1 VLGLRRRQLPWLA
14 CVIVALVGIPA
25 LAAAKG
31 NQGRVAPPPMNAT
44 VVPYDFG
51 FRDATKTKD
60 DPTATTVTIAPGG
73 RVDFNYPVGDGA
85 NQHNVVFGDA
95 DNPSASLPQPTACTL
110 TAAPF
115 PVGPTNGPAPLPT
128 IALGPPWAGFCTF
141 NTAGVYKFYCQ
152 VHPNM
157 RAQVVVTATGAN
169 TPPTVTASR
178 NPTGNVPNGTAIAFT
193 AIGSDADGDPIT
205 YAWDFGDGD
214 TATGATASHTYPAPG
229 SYTATVTAADNQ
241 GGTKSATVPVTVVAS
256 TNHAPTVTA
265 GRTPTGTITSGTAVN
280 FTAAGTDSDGDPL
293 TYAWEFG
300 DGGTS
305 TQQNPTH
312 TFATTGTFAAKVTV
326 SDGKGGNGSD
336 TLSVTVVAPNQ
347 NPTVSITRN
356 PTGNVTTGTSV
367 AFTATASDPDADPLT
382 YTWDFG
388 DSASSTQQNPS
399 HSYSTAGTYS
409 AKVTVS
415 DGHGGTA
422 TSNTLTIV
430 VTQANRNPTASI
442 TRTPTGN
449 IVSGTAVSFT
459 TTASDPDGDTLTYT
473 WDFGDGTAASSAQ
486 NPTHTYTGTG
496 TYSAKVTVNDGHGGT
511 VTSNTLSITVT
522 DGTTCPPGFRDDF
535 NGTALDA
542 SWSVLR
548 PDATDGGIV
557 VGGGTV
563 AIPTGVGDIY
573 QTTNT
578 ATNIVLRTAPSG
590 AFTVTAKINHHG
602 NERYQQGGIIVYG
615 DDDNYVKLDR
625 TGTNAPT
632 STNTEFFEFIQEQA
646 GTARNATQDHTANL
660 AAGFPSDFYLR
671 IIWDG
676 TNLTGAYSTDGSA
689 WTTVGRASTAM
700 PANPKI
706 GFFALSNG
714 ATTVVSPKFDYL
726 TIDGPPCGTNQNPV
740 ISSATADKTIGV
752 ASLPVNFTAA
762 ATDPDG
768 DPLTY
773 AWDFGDGG
781 TATGATATHTYTTG
795 GTFSAKLTV
804 SDGKNGSATRTIP
817 ITALPQDTAGAAFR
831 TLVFSKTAA
840 FRHDSI
846 PQGIAA
852 IKNLGT
858 QGNFQ
863 VDATED
869 GSVFRDDILSHY
881 KTVIFLSTTGD
892 VLTDDQQAAFERF
905 IRAGNGYVGIHSAAD
920 TEYTWP
926 WYGQL
931 VGAYFRDHPNGTP
944 QANVLVED
952 TTDPSD
958 AGLPAIWQRTDEWYN
973 FQPYV
978 NPVVNGGTTAT
989 PYNPRDNTALHILLK
1004 MDTSSY
1010 TGAAPSGSDHP
1021 ISWCHRF
1028 DGGRSWYTGMGHT
1041 QASFSEAGVLSHILA
1056 GIKITAGVLSSSA
1069 CGVTGS
1075 NANPSVTATRNP
1087 TGNVATG
1094 TSVAFTATG
1103 TDPDG
1108 DPLTYSWNFGDGT
1121 PNSTQPNPSHA
1132 YTTAGT
1138 YTATVT
1144 VSDGK
1149 GGTGSAPL
1157 TVVVTQANRNPTV
1170 TVSRNPAGSVDPGT
1184 PIAFTAAAAD
1194 ADGDTLT
1201 YAWEFGD
1208 SGTSNVQNPTHT
1220 YAAPGTY
1227 TAKVTV
1233 TDGKGG
1239 SGTDTVVVGVNGP
1252 TQDHTDAPQDVM
1264 ATVPTLLR
1272 LDLAPSA
1279 ALGAI
1284 VPGVAHDYTASVA
1297 AQVTSTAGNA
1307 ALAISDAGPNA
1318 PGHLVNG
1325 TYALASPVEAQATNA
1340 TQTSAAFSAVGA
1352 SPVTLLSYVA
1362 PVSSDVVNVGFR
1374 QHVSGAELLRAGTY
1388 TKTLT
1393 FTLTTTTP

>member
-1 VLGLRRRQLPWLA
+1 VLGLRKRHLPWLA
-14 CVIVALVGIPA
+14 CVIVALIGIPA
-25 LAAAKG
+25 LASAKG
-31 NQGRVAPPPMNAT
+31 NKAKSAAPPPLQAT
-44 VVPYDFG
+44 IVPYDFG
-51 FRDATKTKD
+51 FRDSTKSKD

-73 RVDFNYPVGDGA
+73 RVDFNYPGNDGT
-85 NQHNVVFGDA
+85 NQHNVVFGDG
-95 DNPSASLPQPTACTL
+95 NTL
-110 TAAPF
+110 TP
-115 PVGPTNGPAPLPT
+115 GPAPTSCTQTAGFVLGTVPPLPS
-128 IALGPPWAGFCTF
+128 IALPPPWAGYCTF

-152 VHPNM
+152 AHPGNM
-157 RAQVVVTATGAN
+157 QAQIIVTSTGAN
-169 TPPTVTASR
+169 TAPTVTASR
-178 NPTGNVPNGTAIAFT
+178 NPTGSVPNGTAITFT
-193 AIGSDADGDPIT
+193 ANGSDADGDPLT

-214 TATGATASHTYPAPG
+214 TATGAVATHTYPAAG
-229 SYTATVTAADNQ
+229 SYTATVTVSDNQ
-241 GGTKSATVPVTVVAS
+241 GGSGNTTVPVTVVAS

-265 GRTPTGTITSGTAVN
+265 GRTPTGTITSGTAVA
-280 FTAAGTDSDGDPL
+280 FTAAGSDSDGDTL
-293 TYAWEFG
+293 TYSWDFG
-300 DGGTS
+300 DGSSNSTS
-305 TQQNPTH
+305 QNPTH
-312 TFATTGTFAAKVTV
+312 TYSATGTFAAKVTV
-326 SDGKGGNGSD
+326 SDGKGGNNSD

-347 NPTVSITRN
+347 SPMVSITRN

-367 AFTATASDPDADPLT
+367 AFTATASDPDGDPLT

-388 DSASSTQQNPS
+388 DSGTSTQQNPS
-399 HSYSTAGTYS
+399 HPYSAAGTYS

-422 TSNTLTIV
+422 TSNTLSIT
-430 VTQANRNPTASI
+430 VTAANQNPTVSASRNPTGDVA
-442 TRTPTGN
+442 T
-449 IVSGTAVSFT
+449 GTAIAFT
-459 TTASDPDGDTLTYT
+459 ATGSDPDGDTLTYT
-473 WDFGDGTAASSAQ
+473 WDFGDSGSGTGAAAS
-486 NPTHTYTGTG
+486 HTYTTAGSYT
-496 TYSAKVTVNDGHGGT
+496 AKVTASDGKGG
-511 VTSNTLSITVT
+511 SASATLPITVT
-522 DGTTCPPGFRDDF
+522 TGGSCPPGFRDDF
-535 NGTALDA
+535 NGTALDS
-542 SWSVLR
+542 SWTVLR

-557 VGGGTV
+557 VSGGT
-563 AIPTGVGDIY
+563 AALPTGAGDIY

-578 ATNIVLRTAPSG
+578 GTNFVLRTAPSG
-590 AFTVTAKINHHG
+590 AFTVIAKINHHG

-625 TGTNAPT
+625 TATNASG
-632 STNTEFFEFIQEQA
+632 STNTEFFEFIQEVA
-646 GTARNATQDHTANL
+646 ATARNQGQDHTAVI
-660 AAGFPSDFYLR
+660 ASDFPSDFYLR
-671 IIWDG
+671 IVWDG
-676 TNLTGAYSTDGSA
+676 TNMTGAYSTDGSA
-689 WTTVGRASTAM
+689 WTSVGRSSTAL
-700 PANPKI
+700 PATPKI

-714 ATTVVSPKFDYL
+714 ATTIVNPKFDYI

-768 DPLTY
+768 DAVSY

-795 GTFSAKLTV
+795 GTFSAKVTV
-804 SDGKNGSATRTIP
+804 TDGKGGSATRTIS
-817 ITALPQDTAGAAFR
+817 ITALPPDTSGAAFR
-831 TLVFSKTAA
+831 ALVFSKTAV

-852 IKNLGT
+852 IKTLGT
-858 QGNFQ
+858 QNNFQ

-869 GSVFRDDILSHY
+869 SSVFRDDILSHY

-958 AGLPAIWQRTDEWYN
+958 AGLPATWQRTDEWYN
-973 FQPYV
+973 FQPYT
-978 NPVVNGGTTAT
+978 NPVVNGGTSAT

-1021 ISWCHRF
+1021 ISWCHRY

-1041 QASFSEAGVLSHILA
+1041 QASFSESGFLSHILA
-1056 GIKITAGVLSSSA
+1056 GMRITAGVLSSSA
-1069 CGVTGS
+1069 CGVTGT

-1087 TGNVATG
+1087 TGSVTTG
-1094 TSVAFTATG
+1094 TSVAFSATG

-1108 DPLTYSWNFGDGT
+1108 DTLTYSWNFGDGSAT
-1121 PNSTQPNPSHA
+1121 STDKNPTHT
-1132 YTTAGT
+1132 YTAAGT

-1149 GGTGSAPL
+1149 GGTGSTTL
-1157 TVVVTQANRNPTV
+1157 TVVVTQPNRNPTV
-1170 TVSRNPAGSVDPGT
+1170 QLSRNPAGGVDPGT
-1184 PIAFTAAAAD
+1184 AIAFTAAAAD

-1201 YAWEFGD
+1201 YAWDFGD

-1220 YAAPGTY
+1220 YASAGTY
-1227 TAKVTV
+1227 TARVTV
-1233 TDGKGG
+1233 SDGKGG
-1239 SGTDTVVVGVNGP
+1239 SGTDAVVVTVNGP
-1252 TQDHTDAPQDVM
+1252 VQDHTDTPQDVM
-1264 ATVPTLLR
+1264 ATVPTVLKLNVT
-1272 LDLAPSA
+1272 PSTT
-1279 ALGAI
+1279 LGSIA
-1284 VPGVAHDYTASVA
+1284 PGVAHDYLATVA
-1297 AQVTSTAGNA
+1297 AEITSTAGDA
-1307 ALAISDAGPNA
+1307 ALSVSDLSSNA

-1340 TQTSAAFSAVGA
+1340 TQTSAAFAPVGA
-1352 SPVTLLSYVA
+1352 SPVTLLSYSA
-1362 PVSSDVVNVGFR
+1362 PVSSDPVTVGIR
-1374 QHVSGAELLRAGTY
+1374 QRVSAGELLRAGSY
-1388 TKTLT
+1388 SKTLT
-1393 FTLTTTTP
+1393 FTLTTSTP

>member
-1 VLGLRRRQLPWLA
+1 
-14 CVIVALVGIPA
+14 VIVALAGIPA
-25 LAAAKG
+25 LAAAKSKA
-31 NQGRVAPPPMNAT
+31 RHFAPPPMQAT

-51 FRDATKTKD
+51 FRDSTKSKD

-95 DNPSASLPQPTACTL
+95 DNPSATLPQPTACTQL
-110 TAAPF
+110 TGIVVLPTAP
-115 PVGPTNGPAPLPT
+115 PLPF
-128 IALGPPWAGFCTF
+128 IALGPPWSGYCTF
-141 NTAGVYKFYCQ
+141 NTAGVFKFYCN

-157 RAQVVVTATGAN
+157 RGQVVVSATGAN

-178 NPTGNVPNGTAIAFT
+178 NPTGDVPNGTSISFT
-193 AIGSDADGDPIT
+193 ANGSDADGDPLT

-214 TATGATASHTYPAPG
+214 TGTGATASHTYPAAG
-229 SYTATVTAADNQ
+229 SYTATVTVSDNQ
-241 GGTKSATVPVTVVAS
+241 GGTGSATVPVTVVAS

-265 GRTPTGTITSGTAVN
+265 GRTPTGTITSGTSVD
-280 FTAAGTDSDGDPL
+280 FTAAGTDSDGDTL
-293 TYAWEFG
+293 SYTWDFG
-300 DGGTS
+300 DGSPTS
-305 TQQNPTH
+305 TAKNPTH
-312 TFATTGTFAAKVTV
+312 TYTATGTFSAKVTV
-326 SDGKGGNGSD
+326 SDGKGGTGSD
-336 TLSVTVVAPNQ
+336 TLSVTVVSPNR
-347 NPTVSITRN
+347 NPTVSITRT
-356 PTGNVTTGTSV
+356 PTGNVVSGTAVS
-367 AFTATASDPDADPLT
+367 FTATASDPDGDTLT
-382 YTWDFG
+382 YSWDFG
-388 DSASSTQQNPS
+388 DGSPASTAQNPT
-399 HSYSTAGTYS
+399 HTYTGAGTYS

-422 TSNTLTIV
+422 TSNTLSIT
-430 VTQANRNPTASI
+430 VTAPNQNPTVNAS
-442 TRTPTGN
+442 RTPTGD
-449 IVSGTAVSFT
+449 VTTGTSIAFT
-459 TTASDPDGDTLTYT
+459 ATGSDPDGDPLTYT
-473 WDFGDGTAASSAQ
+473 WDFGDSG
-486 NPTHTYTGTG
+486 TGTG
-496 TYSAKVTVNDGHGGT
+496 ATASHSYSTAGAYTAKVTASDGKGGSASATLPVTVTGGT
-511 VTSNTLSITVT
+511 S
-522 DGTTCPPGFRDDF
+522 CPPGFRDDF

-557 VGGGTV
+557 VGGGNV

-578 ATNIVLRTAPSG
+578 GTNFVLRTAPSG

-625 TGTNAPT
+625 TATNASG
-632 STNTEFFEFIQEQA
+632 STNTEFFEFIQEVA
-646 GTARNATQDHTANL
+646 ATARNASQDHTTNL
-660 AAGFPSDFYLR
+660 ASDFPSDFYLR
-671 IIWDG
+671 IVWDG
-676 TNLTGAYSTDGSA
+676 TNMTGAYSTDGTA
-689 WTTVGRASTAM
+689 WTSVGRASTAL

-706 GFFALSNG
+706 GIFALSNG
-714 ATTVVSPKFDYL
+714 ATTVVSPKFDYI

-740 ISSATADKTIGV
+740 ISSATSDKTIGV
-752 ASLPVNFTAA
+752 ASFPVNFTAA

-781 TATGATATHTYTTG
+781 TATGATASHTYTTG
-795 GTFSAKLTV
+795 GSYSAKLTV
-804 SDGKNGSATRTIP
+804 SDGKGGSVTRTIA
-817 ITALPQDTAGAAFR
+817 ITALPPDTAGAAFR
-831 TLVFSKTAA
+831 ALVFSKTAA

-852 IKNLGT
+852 IKTLGT

-869 GSVFRDDILSHY
+869 SSVFRDDILSHY
-881 KTVIFLSTTGD
+881 KTVIFLETTGD

-905 IRAGNGYVGIHSAAD
+905 IRAGNGYTGIHSAAD

-973 FQPYV
+973 FQTYV

-1041 QASFSEAGVLSHILA
+1041 QASYSEAGFLSHILA

-1069 CGVTGS
+1069 CGVTGT
-1075 NANPSVTATRNP
+1075 NANPSVTAQRNP
-1087 TGNVATG
+1087 TGNVTTG
-1094 TSVAFTATG
+1094 TSVAFSATG
-1103 TDPDG
+1103 TDPDS
-1108 DPLTYSWNFGDGT
+1108 DPLTYSWNFGDGS
-1121 PNSTQPNPSHA
+1121 PNSTERNPSHT
-1132 YTTAGT
+1132 YTTAGS

-1149 GGTGSAPL
+1149 GGTGSTTL

-1184 PIAFTAAAAD
+1184 AIAFTANAAD

-1201 YAWEFGD
+1201 YAWDFGD
-1208 SGTSNVQNPTHT
+1208 SGTSSAQNPTHT
-1220 YAAPGTY
+1220 YASAGTY

-1233 TDGKGG
+1233 SDGKGG
-1239 SGTDTVVVGVNGP
+1239 SGTDAVSVTVNGP
-1252 TQDHTDAPQDVM
+1252 VQDHTDTPQDVM
-1264 ATVPTLLR
+1264 ATVPTVLKLTV
-1272 LDLAPSA
+1272 APSTT
-1279 ALGAI
+1279 LGSIA
-1284 VPGVAHDYTASVA
+1284 PGVTHDYTASVA
-1297 AQVTSTAGNA
+1297 AEVTSTAGNA
-1307 ALAISDAGPNA
+1307 ALAISDSSSNA

-1325 TYALASPVEAQATNA
+1325 TYALASPVEAKATNG
-1340 TQTSAAFSAVGA
+1340 TQTSAAFAAVGA
-1352 SPVTLLSYVA
+1352 SPLTLLSYVA
-1362 PVSSDVVNVGFR
+1362 PVSSDQVTVGFR
-1374 QHVSGAELLRAGTY
+1374 QSVSAGELLRAGAY
-1388 TKTLT
+1388 NKTLT
-1393 FTLTTTTP
+1393 FTLSTTTP

>member
-1 VLGLRRRQLPWLA
+1 
-14 CVIVALVGIPA
+14 
-25 LAAAKG
+25 
-31 NQGRVAPPPMNAT
+31 MNAT

-51 FRDATKTKD
+51 FRDSTKTKD

-73 RVDFNYPVGDGA
+73 RVDFNYPTGDGA

-95 DNPSASLPQPTACTL
+95 DDPTASLPQPTGCTQL
-110 TAAPF
+110 TGIVVLPTAP
-115 PVGPTNGPAPLPT
+115 PLPQ
-128 IALGPPWAGFCTF
+128 IALGPPWSGFCTF
-141 NTAGVYKFYCQ
+141 NTAGVYKFYCN

-157 RAQVVVTATGAN
+157 RGQVVVTSTGAN
-169 TPPTVTASR
+169 TAPTVTASR
-178 NPTGNVPNGTAIAFT
+178 NPTGDVPNGTSIAFT
-193 AIGSDADGDPIT
+193 ATGTDADGDPIT
-205 YAWDFGDGD
+205 YQWDFGDGD
-214 TATGATASHTYPAPG
+214 TATGATATHTYPAAG
-229 SYTATVTAADNQ
+229 SYTATVTASDNQ
-241 GGTKSATVPVTVVAS
+241 GGSGNTTVPVTVVAS
-256 TNHAPTVTA
+256 TNHVPTVTA

-280 FTAAGTDSDGDPL
+280 FTAAGTDTDGDTL
-293 TYAWEFG
+293 SYTWDFG
-300 DGGTS
+300 DGTPGS
-305 TQQNPTH
+305 TAQNPTH
-312 TFATTGTFAAKVTV
+312 TYTATGTFAAKVTV
-326 SDGKGGNGSD
+326 NDGKGGNNND

-347 NPTVSITRN
+347 NPTVSITRT

-367 AFTATASDPDADPLT
+367 AFTATASDPDGDPLT
-382 YTWDFG
+382 YAWDFG
-388 DSASSTQQNPS
+388 DGGSSTQQNPS
-399 HSYSTAGTYS
+399 HPYSTAGTYS
-409 AKVTVS
+409 AKVVVS
-415 DGHGGTA
+415 DGHNGTA
-422 TSNTLTIV
+422 TSNTLSIT
-430 VTQANRNPTASI
+430 VTAANQNPTVSI
-442 TRTPTGN
+442 TRTPTGD
-449 IVSGTAVSFT
+449 VTTGTSVAFT
-459 TTASDPDGDTLTYT
+459 ATASDPDGDTLTYA
-473 WDFGDGTAASSAQ
+473 WDFGDGGTSTQQ
-486 NPTHTYTGTG
+486 NPSHPYSTAG
-496 TYSAKVTVNDGHGGT
+496 TYSAKVVVSDGHNGT
-511 VTSNTLSITVT
+511 ATSNTLSITVT
-522 DGTTCPPGFRDDF
+522 PGGSCPPGFRDDF

-542 SWSVLR
+542 SWTVLR

-557 VGGGTV
+557 VGGGTA
-563 AIPTGVGDIY
+563 AIPTGTGDIY

-578 ATNIVLRTAPSG
+578 GTNFVLRTAPSG

-625 TGTNAPT
+625 TATNASG
-632 STNTEFFEFIQEQA
+632 STNTEFFEFIQEVA
-646 GTARNATQDHTANL
+646 ASARNQSQDHTATI
-660 AAGFPSDFYLR
+660 ASDFPSDFYLR
-671 IIWDG
+671 IVWDG
-676 TNLTGAYSTDGSA
+676 TNMTGAYSTDGSA
-689 WTTVGRASTAM
+689 WTSVGRASTAL

-714 ATTVVSPKFDYL
+714 ATTVVSPKFDYI

-740 ISSATADKTIGV
+740 ISSATSDKTIGV

-768 DPLTY
+768 DPVSY

-804 SDGKNGSATRTIP
+804 TDGKNGSATRTIS
-817 ITALPQDTAGAAFR
+817 ITALPPDTAGASFR
-831 TLVFSKTAA
+831 ALVFSKTAA

-846 PQGIAA
+846 PQGITA
-852 IKNLGT
+852 IRTLGT
-858 QGNFQ
+858 QNNFQ

-958 AGLPAIWQRTDEWYN
+958 AGLPATWQRTDEWYN
-973 FQPYV
+973 FQPYT

-1021 ISWCHRF
+1021 ISWCHRY

-1041 QASFSEAGVLSHILA
+1041 QASFSEAGFLSHILA
-1056 GIKITAGVLSSSA
+1056 GIRITAGVLSSSA
-1069 CGVTGS
+1069 CGLTGT

-1087 TGNVATG
+1087 TGDVTTG
-1094 TSVAFTATG
+1094 TSVAFSATG
-1103 TDPDG
+1103 TDPDS
-1108 DPLTYSWNFGDGT
+1108 DPLTYSWNFGDGSA
-1121 PNSTQPNPSHA
+1121 NSTDRNPAHT

-1149 GGTGSAPL
+1149 GGSGSTTL
-1157 TVVVTQANRNPTV
+1157 TVVVTQANRAPTV
-1170 TVSRNPAGSVDPGT
+1170 TVSRNPAGNVDPGT
-1184 PIAFTAAAAD
+1184 AITFTATAAD
-1194 ADGDTLT
+1194 ADGDTLAYT
-1201 YAWEFGD
+1201 WDFGD
-1208 SGTSNVQNPTHT
+1208 SGASNVQNPTHT
-1220 YAAPGTY
+1220 YAAPGAY

-1239 SGTDTVVVGVNGP
+1239 TASDAVVVTVTGQV
-1252 TQDHTDAPQDVM
+1252 QDHTDTPQDVM
-1264 ATVPTLLR
+1264 ATVPTLLK
-1272 LDLAPSA
+1272 LTVTPTTT
-1279 ALGAI
+1279 LGSIA
-1284 VPGVAHDYTASVA
+1284 PGVAHDYLSSVA
-1297 AQVTSTAGNA
+1297 AEITSTAGSA
-1307 ALAISDAGPNA
+1307 ALTISDLSSNA
-1318 PGHLVNG
+1318 PGRLVNG

-1340 TQTSAAFSAVGA
+1340 TQTSSAFSPVGA
-1352 SPVTLLSYVA
+1352 SPVTLLSYDA
-1362 PVSSDVVNVGFR
+1362 PVSSDPVTVGFR
-1374 QHVSGAELLRAGTY
+1374 QRVSAGELLRAGSY
-1388 TKTLT
+1388 SKTLT